1 MRKVRDGFYVVLAA
15 IFFGL
20 MPVLVKDTYSA
31 GGNGVN
37 IAFYMALICLPVY
50 MLLIWK
56 TGESLRLRRK
66 ELALCILAGVTD
78 ALTFV
83 LLFLSYSFIPAGIAT
98 MLNFVYPVTV
108 AAAMHLFF
116 GERLRPAQ
124 VAGLGIYVVGIV
136 MLYGGDYQMNIAGF
150 LLALLSGLAYTAH
163 AIILDKGGLAEKNIY
178 VVGFYKTC
186 TVVVLTGIMG
196 LLLKMPFT
204 ITGVRAWG
212 TIAFVA
218 LVCRLAAHALIMIG
232 IRGLGALLPAV
243 LSTFEPIVALA
254 ADRLVFQSTVSS
266 MQMIGVCCILTAVI
280 TVVVC
285 GRKRNQSPSG

>member
-1 MRKVRDGFYVVLAA
+1 MRKVCDGFYVVLAA

-20 MPVLVKDTYSA
+20 MPILVKDTYSA

-50 MLLIWK
+50 ALLIWK
-56 TGESLRLRRK
+56 TGESFRLRRK
-66 ELALCILAGVTD
+66 DLALCILAGVAD

-83 LLFLSYSFIPAGIAT
+83 LLFLSYSFISAGIAT

-108 AAAMHLFF
+108 AVAMHLFF
-116 GERLRPAQ
+116 GERLQPAQ

-136 MLYGGDYQMNIAGF
+136 MLYGGDYQMNAGGF

-186 TVVVLTGIMG
+186 TVVILTGITG
-196 LLLKMPFT
+196 LLLKMSFS
-204 ITGVRAWG
+204 ITGVRAWVA
-212 TIAFVA
+212 IAFVA
-218 LVCRLAAHALIMIG
+218 FVCRLAAHSLIMIG
-232 IRGLGALLPAV
+232 IRGLGAFLPAI

-254 ADRLVFQSTVSS
+254 ADRIVSQSTVSS
-266 MQMIGVCCILTAVI
+266 VQMIGVCCILTAVI

-285 GRKRNQSPSG
+285 GRKQYQS